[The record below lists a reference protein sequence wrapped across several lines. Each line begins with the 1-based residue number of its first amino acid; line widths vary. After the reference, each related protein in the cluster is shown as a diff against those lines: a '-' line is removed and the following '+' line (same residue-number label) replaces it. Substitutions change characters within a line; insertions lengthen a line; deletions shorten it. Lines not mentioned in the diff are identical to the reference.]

1 MKAKLEQTLV
11 GLFVVVAAVVL
22 VATVLA
28 MNGVSGGNTNTFHA
42 YFPFAGGLEPGT
54 TVRYSGGPKIGR
66 VTGLKIDPQNPARF
80 DVTFSVH
87 TDVPVKTDS
96 HVKIMSMNPL
106 GDNHL
111 EIMPGSPQAGPAT
124 DGSLLPSETY
134 VDFNALTAQINTIAP
149 KAQVL
154 LVTLNDRASELKK
167 TISRVN
173 DLLTPQNRANLS
185 ATLASARGM
194 LEENRAQIKSTLS
207 NVNAVST
214 KLQPLLDNFKKTSDE
229 ANKTLDH
236 VDSMLGENRP
246 EIRQAVSDLRRT
258 LANTTDLTER
268 INQTL
273 DVNTENIDS
282 ILDTLQHV
290 MENLKEF
297 TETIKTQPS
306 TIIRAN
312 NPREHKPGDKQ

>member
-1 MKAKLEQTLV
+1 MQAKLEQTLV
-11 GLFVVVAAVVL
+11 GLFVVIAAVVL
-22 VATVLA
+22 IATVLA
-28 MNGVSGGNTNTFHA
+28 MNGISGSTTKTFHS

-66 VTGLKIDPQNPARF
+66 VTQLRLDPQNPARF
-80 DVTFSVH
+80 DVTFNVESSL
-87 TDVPVKTDS
+87 PVKTDS

-111 EIMPGSPQAGPAT
+111 EIFPGSPQAGEAANGSELPA
-124 DGSLLPSETY
+124 EQY

-149 KAQVL
+149 KAQLL
-154 LVTLNDRASELKK
+154 LVTLNDRATELKE

-173 DLLTPQNRANLS
+173 GLLTPQNRANLS

-194 LEENRAQIKSTLS
+194 LEENRAQIKSTLQ
-207 NVNAVST
+207 NVNAVSA
-214 KLQPLLDNFKKTSDE
+214 KLQPLLDNFRKTSEE
-229 ANKTLDH
+229 ANQTLNH
-236 VDSMLGENRP
+236 VDAMLGENRP
-246 EIRQAVSDLRRT
+246 DVRQAVTDLRRT
-258 LANTTDLTER
+258 LANTTELTDK
-268 INQTL
+268 ITQTL
-273 DVNTENIDS
+273 DVNSESIDQ

-312 NPREHKPGDKQ
+312 NPREHKPGDKR

>member
-1 MKAKLEQTLV
+1 MQAKLEQTLV
-11 GLFVVVAAVVL
+11 GLFVVVAAIVL

-28 MNGVSGGNTNTFHA
+28 MNGVSGGNTKTFHA

-66 VTGLKIDPQNPARF
+66 VIGLKIDPQDAARF

-111 EIMPGSPQAGPAT
+111 EIMPGTPQSAAAP
-124 DGSLLPSETY
+124 DGALLPSEVY
-134 VDFNALTAQINTIAP
+134 VDFNALTAQINQIAP
-149 KAQVL
+149 KAQLL
-154 LVTLNDRASELKK
+154 LVTLNDRATELKE

-194 LEENRAQIKSTLS
+194 LEENRATIKTTLS
-207 NVNAVST
+207 NVNAATV
-214 KLQPLLDNFKKTSDE
+214 KLQPLLDDFKKTSDE

-236 VDSMLGENRP
+236 VDSMLGENRADV
-246 EIRQAVSDLRRT
+246 RQAVSDLRRT
-258 LANTTDLTER
+258 LANTTELTER

-273 DVNTENIDS
+273 DVNSENIDQ

-312 NPREHKPGDKQ
+312 NPREHKPGDKK